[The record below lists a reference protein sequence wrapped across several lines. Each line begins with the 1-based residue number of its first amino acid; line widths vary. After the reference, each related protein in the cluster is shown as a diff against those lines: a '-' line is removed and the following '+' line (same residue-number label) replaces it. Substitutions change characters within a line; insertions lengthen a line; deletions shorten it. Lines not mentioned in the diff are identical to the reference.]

1 MNDSIR
7 SLESLE
13 LRWPGFFDCVRAMN
27 GHPVD
32 DFTAADF
39 MRVQARMLV
48 DDEGMAIFTLAATEL
63 LRGGETDPAVHAWLV
78 ENGFLS
84 KELTDLE
91 AELEVLTERVA
102 LVTGEERRQDILRLR
117 EIHARTKALAA
128 RSRARASLAGADPP
142 EEEYEM

>member
-32 DFTAADF
+32 GFTAADF
-39 MRVQARMLV
+39 MRLQARMLV
-48 DDEGMAIFTLAATEL
+48 DEEGMAIFTLAATEL
-63 LRGGETDPAVHAWLV
+63 LRGVETDPAVHAWLV

-84 KELTDLE
+84 KELTDLD
-91 AELEVLTERVA
+91 AELQVLTERAAV
-102 LVTGEERRQDILRLR
+102 VTGEDRRQDILRLR